1 MKQERRFDIVLVGIA
16 ILAAFLNIFNI
27 WNSGNANAYY
37 TAAVTSMLQSFHNF
51 FYASFDP
58 AGFITVD
65 KPPVVFWVQTAFAA
79 VFGVHGWSVILPQA
93 LAGVGSVLLM
103 YTLVKPTFGRTAAR
117 LSSLVMAF
125 MPVAVAVSR
134 TNNIDSLLVFTL
146 LLGAWMLFRGVRSG
160 KLGWV
165 LGAFAMIGLGF
176 NMKMMQA
183 YMVVPAFFLL
193 YVLAFKAQWKK
204 KLIGLIA
211 ATVLMLGVSVSWAVV
226 VDSIPAEDRPY
237 IGSSSTN
244 SVLELAFG
252 YNGVSRLTGD
262 NTVGGQS
269 GTQQSA
275 AAAASQQSNSSAAN
289 TNTQQTQNGTTNTQ
303 QTQNSTTNMQQD
315 GGTPPSGGPQGGM
328 GRNNGTSGLF
338 GTGQAGPLRL
348 FQKELSGQASWLLPF
363 VAFASVALL
372 AGIRLRQKFTDKQ
385 IETLFWLAWLLPIAA
400 FFSIAGFFHHYYLI
414 MLAPAIAGLSGAGW
428 VELWSK
434 YRDKEGWKAWL
445 LPSSIAVTTAFQLYI
460 LQAYSSTIGIGWLI
474 AVGIAGMGTAL
485 VLFFARSNKTLS
497 SRMALAGMLALLIG
511 PLYWSATPLIYGEN
525 TMLPQAGPSGGTMM
539 GGNRPMDGNMP
550 QDGQPSFGAAS
561 GNDSAASQDANK
573 PSTNA
578 MPQNGGQP
586 PAGTDIGT
594 AQDGARFR
602 MGGGMGSE
610 LNEALLNYVTKNNTG
625 ETFLFGTTDANSAS
639 SYIIETGKAV
649 MAMGGF
655 SGEDPALTVE
665 KLQKMVENNEIKFFY
680 ISDNGLGRG
689 SSDVLT
695 WIKEHSTEIPAT
707 EWQGSSSSSSQTSG
721 MGMGGSGTLYQ
732 INK

>member
-1 MKQERRFDIVLVGIA
+1 MNTKQERRFDIVLVGIA
-16 ILAAFLNIFNI
+16 IIAAFFNIFNI

-204 KLIGLIA
+204 KLIGLVA

-262 NTVGGQS
+262 NSVGGQS
-269 GTQQSA
+269 GTQQPA
-275 AAAASQQSNSSAAN
+275 TSQQSNGNAAS
-289 TNTQQTQNGTTNTQ
+289 TQQTQNGTT
-303 QTQNSTTNMQQD
+303 SIQQD
-315 GGTPPSGGPQGGM
+315 GGTLPSGGPQGGM

-348 FQKELSGQASWLLPF
+348 FQQELSGQASWLLPF

-434 YRDKEGWKAWL
+434 YRDKEGWKTWL

-460 LQAYSSTIGIGWLI
+460 LQAYSSTIGMSWLI
-474 AVGIAGMGTAL
+474 AVGVAGIGTAL
-485 VLFFARSNKTLS
+485 ALFFARSNKTLS
-497 SRMALAGMLALLIG
+497 SRVALAGMLALLIG
-511 PLYWSATPLIYGEN
+511 PLYWSATPLIYGDN
-525 TMLPQAGPSGGTMM
+525 TMIPQAGPSGGTMM

-550 QDGQPSFGAAS
+550 QGGQPSFGAAP
-561 GNDSAASQDANK
+561 GNDSAASQDANQ

-578 MPQNGGQP
+578 MPQTGSQSP
-586 PAGTDIGT
+586 SGTDIGT
-594 AQDGARFR
+594 AQDGARSG
-602 MGGGMGSE
+602 MGGGMGNN

-625 ETFLFGTTDANSAS
+625 ETFLFGTTNANSAS

-680 ISDNGLGRG
+680 ISDNGSGRG

-695 WIKEHSTEIPAT
+695 WIKENSTEIPAT
-707 EWQGSSSSSSQTSG
+707 EWQGSSSSSSQLSE
-721 MGMGGSGTLYQ
+721 MGRGGSDTLYQ

>member
-269 GTQQSA
+269 GTQQPA
-275 AAAASQQSNSSAAN
+275 ATAASQQSNSSAAN

-474 AVGIAGMGTAL
+474 AVGIAGIGTAIA
-485 VLFFARSNKTLS
+485 LFFARSNKTLS

-511 PLYWSATPLIYGEN
+511 PLYWSATPLIYGDN
-525 TMLPQAGPSGGTMM
+525 TMIPQAGPSGGTMM

-550 QDGQPSFGAAS
+550 QDGQPSFGAAP
-561 GNDSAASQDANK
+561 G
-573 PSTNA
+573 A
-578 MPQNGGQP
+578 MPQNGEQQP
-586 PAGTDIGT
+586 SGT
-594 AQDGARFR
+594 AAETRMTQDSRGAG
-602 MGGGMGSE
+602 MGGSSGSGV
-610 LNEALLNYVTKNNTG
+610 NEALLNYVTKNNTG
-625 ETFLFGTTDANSAS
+625 ETFLFGTTNANSAS

>member
-1 MKQERRFDIVLVGIA
+1 MKQERRFDIVLVEIA

-275 AAAASQQSNSSAAN
+275 ATAASQQSNSSAAN

-303 QTQNSTTNMQQD
+303 QD
-315 GGTPPSGGPQGGM
+315 GGAPPSGGPQGGM

-474 AVGIAGMGTAL
+474 AVGIAGIGTAL
-485 VLFFARSNKTLS
+485 ALFFARSNKTLS
-497 SRMALAGMLALLIG
+497 SRVALAGMLALLIG
-511 PLYWSATPLIYGEN
+511 PLYWSATPLIYGDN
-525 TMLPQAGPSGGTMM
+525 TMIPQAGPSGGTMM

-550 QDGQPSFGAAS
+550 QGGQPSFGAAP
-561 GNDSAASQDANK
+561 G
-573 PSTNA
+573 A
-578 MPQNGGQP
+578 MPQNGEQQSS
-586 PAGTDIGT
+586 GT
-594 AQDGARFR
+594 AAETRMTQDGRAAG
-602 MGGGMGSE
+602 MGGGPGSGV
-610 LNEALLNYVTKNNTG
+610 NEALLNYVTKNNTG
-625 ETFLFGTTDANSAS
+625 ETFLFGTTNANSAS

-707 EWQGSSSSSSQTSG
+707 EWQGGSSGSSQTSG

>member
-1 MKQERRFDIVLVGIA
+1 MNMKQERRFDIVLVEIA

-275 AAAASQQSNSSAAN
+275 ATAASQQSNSSAAN

-303 QTQNSTTNMQQD
+303 QD
-315 GGTPPSGGPQGGM
+315 GGAPPSGGPQGGM

-474 AVGIAGMGTAL
+474 AVGIAGIGTAL
-485 VLFFARSNKTLS
+485 ALFFARSNKTLS
-497 SRMALAGMLALLIG
+497 SRVALAGMLALLIG
-511 PLYWSATPLIYGEN
+511 PLYWSATPLIYGDN
-525 TMLPQAGPSGGTMM
+525 TMIPQAGPSGGTMM

-550 QDGQPSFGAAS
+550 QGGQPSFGAAP
-561 GNDSAASQDANK
+561 G
-573 PSTNA
+573 A
-578 MPQNGGQP
+578 MPQNGEQQSS
-586 PAGTDIGT
+586 GT
-594 AQDGARFR
+594 AAETRMTQDGRAAG
-602 MGGGMGSE
+602 MGGGPGSGV
-610 LNEALLNYVTKNNTG
+610 NEALLNYVTKNNTG
-625 ETFLFGTTDANSAS
+625 ETFLFGTTNANSAS

-707 EWQGSSSSSSQTSG
+707 EWQGGSSGSSQTSG